1 MWKRRISAAII
12 DLILSVIPLFI
23 ICNIILGNIA
33 GEDIDLQV
41 SPIIAFQMVLSPIG
55 IIQHVMEYP
64 LSLGITIDQLFI
76 SLFVVFVCEV
86 IVYSS
91 FEVSPMKR
99 TIGKV
104 LMHLEYEHNLTL
116 WHALLRNALKTLTRY
131 LLGIPLAFVL
141 FSKKGHAL
149 HDVLIH
155 NSVIKSK

>member
-1 MWKRRISAAII
+1 MWKRIVAAII
-12 DLILSVIPLFI
+12 DLFLIVIPLFI
-23 ICNIILGNIA
+23 VCIIVIKQVG
-33 GEDIDLQV
+33 GENVNAQV
-41 SPIIAFQMVLSPIG
+41 IPIVAFQLVLSPIG

-64 LSLGITIDQLFI
+64 LSLGITIEQLFI
-76 SLFVVFVCEV
+76 SLFVVFMCEV

-116 WHALLRNALKTLTRY
+116 WQALLRNALKVLSRY
-131 LLGIPLAFVL
+131 LFGIPLIFAL

-155 NSVIKSK
+155 NSVVKSK